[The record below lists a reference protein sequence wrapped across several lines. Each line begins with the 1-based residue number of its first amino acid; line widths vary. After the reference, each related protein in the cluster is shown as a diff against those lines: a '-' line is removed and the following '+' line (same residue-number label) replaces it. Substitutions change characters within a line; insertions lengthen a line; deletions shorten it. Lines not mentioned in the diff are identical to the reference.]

1 MATATKNEIDLEE
14 YTVAELRDLAA
25 DEGIQVH
32 SNATKAELIKAITKA
47 HGGDEKAEISP
58 LAYTPTGPINTLPL
72 ADVVSDLYGIGK
84 KYNIALSDITGLGA
98 VTQGNLLI
106 DTLPAGSVIQYV
118 RIKHTTSVA
127 GPSISA
133 CTAQVATSN
142 VAYGAAFDVFQAV
155 SSTAFATVVTPSVA
169 SPFQIL
175 GVASPPVE
183 NFATT
188 TPLYLVLIA
197 TGANLGVA
205 TAGAISVWV
214 RYYLI
219 A

>member
-1 MATATKNEIDLEE
+1 MENIMATKTHNP
-14 YTVAELRDLAA
+14 TTHGSAE
-25 DEGIQVH
+25 
-32 SNATKAELIKAITKA
+32 
-47 HGGDEKAEISP
+47 EKAPEISP

-84 KYNIALSDITGLGA
+84 KYNILLSDIAGLGA
-98 VTQGNLLI
+98 VLQGNLLI
-106 DTLPAGSVIQYV
+106 DTLPAGSVIQYI

-127 GPSISA
+127 GPAITA

-142 VAYGAAFDVFQAV
+142 VAYGTAFDVFQAV
-155 SSTAFATVVTPSVA
+155 SNTAFATVVTPSVA

-188 TPLYLVLIA
+188 TPLYLVLVT
-197 TGANLGVA
+197 TGANLSVA

-214 RYYLI
+214 RYYLM